1 MKMLNATILLFIVLF
16 GFTLSAQIST
26 DRQFFSKPTNTTNS
40 LIDEVE
46 ICRDGFQ
53 GLAYKMRINPETN
66 GVEKMLMLVKVDNSV
81 ISFIDILSNR
91 VHKLYKVS
99 DMEEVRETTTLIPH
113 LRPDKC
119 FEVEFSSEEKER
131 ERVNICVQKSN
142 DCKLT
147 KYLYTKPQW
156 VQVFKTLRNCNTILD
171 NYYRELRE
179 REEMLRRSKL
189 GRKLTDEELGKSELD
204 RAMELLRLEA
214 ERRRNRSRLNG
225 EDGENLS
232 QSESDL
238 IDGMLGDYRGK
249 KRRRGR
255 KDKRKEALESELHN
269 ITLKVNKYAE
279 LQFNRTENMSMYEN
293 FQIPSDLLDYF
304 RKAFDCINK
313 NTGNFINTHHPSL
326 YKTSN
331 STLLTNNTLDST
343 QGIKTSEIKSKSD
356 EHHDMEGFFNDHT
369 DHNDHNDHND
379 QNEDNY
385 DRGHSRHSEHQIRK
399 HKMTHKLKNMKKNHR
414 VHNLRH
420 NK

>member
-1 MKMLNATILLFIVLF
+1 MLNATILLFIVLF

-26 DRQFFSKPTNTTNS
+26 DRQFFSEPTNSTNS
-40 LIDEVE
+40 KIDEVE

-53 GLAYKMRINPETN
+53 GLAYKMRINAETN

-91 VHKLYKVS
+91 VHKLYKVA
-99 DMEEVRETTTLIPH
+99 DIEEVRETTTLIPH

-119 FEVEFSSEEKER
+119 FEVEFSSEEKDR

-147 KYLYTKPQW
+147 KYLYTKSQW
-156 VQVFKTLRNCNTILD
+156 IQVFSTLRNCNTILD
-171 NYYRELRE
+171 NYYRRLRE

-214 ERRRNRSRLNG
+214 ERRRNRSRLLG
-225 EDGENLS
+225 ADGDNLS
-232 QSESDL
+232 DSETEL

-255 KDKRKEALESELHN
+255 KDRNFRKVAFENELKN

-279 LQFNRTENMSMYEN
+279 LQYNRTENMSLYEN
-293 FQIPSDLLDYF
+293 FKIPADLLDYF
-304 RKAFDCINK
+304 RKAFDCIGK
-313 NTGNFINTHHPSL
+313 NTGNFVNTDHPSL

-331 STLLTNNTLDST
+331 STLLTNKTLGST
-343 QGIKTSEIKSKSD
+343 HDVKTSDIKSKSD
-356 EHHDMEGFFNDHT
+356 EHNEDHEESEHADNDHS
-369 DHNDHNDHND
+369 D

-385 DRGHSRHSEHQIRK
+385 HTDNTRHSEHQIRK
-399 HKMTHKLKNMKKNHR
+399 HKLTHRLKNMKKNHR
-414 VHNLRH
+414 VHNLRGH
-420 NK
+420 K